1 MKIEFSEHALG
12 DYENLLKTLQRTA
25 NKQFDFLLRNIQ
37 HPSLHAKKYDE
48 AKNIW
53 QGRITKNYRF
63 YFKIIGDNY
72 FIVRI
77 IKHPK

>member
-25 NKQFDFLLRNIQ
+25 DKQFDFLLRNFQ

-63 YFKIIGDNY
+63 YFKIIGDIY